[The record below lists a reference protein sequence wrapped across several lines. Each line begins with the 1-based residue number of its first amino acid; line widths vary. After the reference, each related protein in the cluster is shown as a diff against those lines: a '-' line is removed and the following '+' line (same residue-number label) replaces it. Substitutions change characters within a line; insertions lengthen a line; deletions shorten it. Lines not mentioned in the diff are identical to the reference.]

1 MEYVGEKFI
10 ITKELSMVLRA
21 VGTHQSYWGK
31 WSVRRLL
38 QWFGCRLLPHPFLH
52 YPPAPTEN
60 HSSDYNSNCH
70 VNHQSPWLSIE
81 SCPKLIKSYP
91 ERILKLKKK
100 NIHLHFPL
108 FKIIILHTMS
118 IERVSPFR
126 GVTCSAFIF
135 LESWKK
141 SHFFLGVFLI
151 IGP

>member
-1 MEYVGEKFI
+1 MGYVGEKFI
-10 ITKELSMVLRA
+10 ITKERPMVLQA
-21 VGTHQSYWGK
+21 VGTHQNSWGK

-38 QWFGCRLLPHPFLH
+38 QWFWCRLLPQPFLH
-52 YPPAPTEN
+52 YPPAPPEN

-70 VNHQSPWLSIE
+70 VNHQSPGLSIQ

-91 ERILKLKKK
+91 ERIPKLKK
-100 NIHLHFPL
+100 NTHLHFSL
-108 FKIIILHTMS
+108 FEIIISHTMS
-118 IERVSPFR
+118 IERVFPFR

-141 SHFFLGVFLI
+141 SHFFLGVFLT